1 MADVK
6 TRRQVAAEQTQR
18 AIIEAAARLF
28 AQNGYQQ
35 TSIAQI
41 AAAAGVAV
49 QTVYNSIGGKR
60 ELLSRVLDFAAAG
73 DRAPEPVP
81 EFMRR
86 MAEAETDPRRIIDQL
101 VRFWQDALA
110 RTAPVFRIL
119 REAAVVDADAAAL
132 ERRRAAQR
140 LRNYGQ
146 AAELL
151 AARGALRSGLTL
163 DAAAATIFAIGHPET
178 YRALVIEG
186 GWDAQRWAAWARA
199 SLHNALLTPSRT

>member
-18 AIIEAAARLF
+18 AIVEAAARLF
-28 AQNGYQQ
+28 AQNGYQP
-35 TSIAQI
+35 TSIARV
-41 AAAAGVAV
+41 AADAGVAV

-60 ELLSRVLDFAAAG
+60 EVLSRVLDFAAAG

-86 MAEAETDPRRIIDQL
+86 MAEKETDPHRIIDQL
-101 VRFWQDALA
+101 VDFWQDALA

-119 REAAVVDADAAAL
+119 REAAVVDPEAAAL
-132 ERRRAAQR
+132 ERERAAR
-140 LRNYGQ
+140 RMSNYRH
-146 AAELL
+146 AADIL
-151 AARGALRSGLTL
+151 ARRGALRGELTA

-178 YRALVIEG
+178 YRTLVIEG
-186 GWDAQRWAAWARA
+186 SWDVPRWATWARA
-199 SLHNALLTPSRT
+199 SLYNALLSS

>member
-6 TRRQVAAEQTQR
+6 TRRQVAAEQTQH
-18 AIIEAAARLF
+18 AIVEAAARLF
-28 AQNGYQQ
+28 AENCYQQ
-35 TSIAQI
+35 ASIVQI

-81 EFMRR
+81 GFMRR
-86 MAEAETDPRRIIDQL
+86 MAEAESDPRRIIDQL
-101 VRFWQDALA
+101 VHFWEDALA

-119 REAAVVDADAAAL
+119 REAAVVDADVAAL
-132 ERRRAAQR
+132 ERKRAAQR

-151 AARGALRSGLTL
+151 AARGALRSGLTR

-178 YRALVIEG
+178 YRALVIDG
-186 GWDAQRWAAWARA
+186 DWDAHRWADWARD
-199 SLHNALLTPSRT
+199 SLHNALLTP